1 MAATNEYATAV
12 GGNTVAGTMAAQVL
26 IINRVNGVYERE
38 LSVRMNFVANN
49 DLILYAGMIVRWRC
63 LHCWKRSLYK

>member
-12 GGNTVAGTMAAQVL
+12 GGNRVAGTMAAQVL

-49 DLILYAGMIVRWRC
+49 DLILYAGDRLC
-63 LHCWKRSLYK
+63 GGLPALLKRSLHK